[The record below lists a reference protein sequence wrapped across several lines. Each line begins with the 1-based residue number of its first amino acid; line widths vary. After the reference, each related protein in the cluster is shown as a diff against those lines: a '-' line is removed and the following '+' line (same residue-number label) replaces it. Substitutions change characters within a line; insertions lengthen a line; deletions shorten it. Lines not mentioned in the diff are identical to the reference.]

1 MALNFENIG
10 TPIAKIIDKNK
21 KELNTVYLADLE
33 IHQKPRHIY
42 GTIEL
47 QANETFQQIPDN
59 RERNILYITGASG
72 SGKSY
77 YSADYIN
84 QYIKKNPNNEIYLF
98 SSVSDDKVLDKIKKL
113 KRVNIN
119 NADFLHTE
127 FDIDD
132 FKNSLLI
139 FDDTDCISNKPLLK
153 KVNEILDKVLQTGRH
168 VGCTAIYTSH
178 TACNGKS
185 TKMILNE
192 SHSITFFI
200 NGMGGKSMRYL
211 LDQYLGLDKK
221 QIEKVKSIKSRWT
234 TVLKT
239 FPQIVMSQR
248 YMAFTKN
255 L

>member
-10 TPIAKIIDKNK
+10 TPVAKILDKNK
-21 KELNTVYLADLE
+21 KEINTVFLADLE

-42 GTIEL
+42 ETIEL

-72 SGKSY
+72 SGKSWL
-77 YSADYIN
+77 SADYIN
-84 QYIKKNPNNEIYLF
+84 QYIKKNPKNEIYLF
-98 SSVSDDKVLDKIKKL
+98 SSISDDNVLDKIKKL
-113 KRVNIN
+113 KRVKIN
-119 NADFLHTE
+119 DEEFIDTE
-127 FDIDD
+127 FVIDD
-132 FKNSLLI
+132 FKDSLVI
-139 FDDTDCISNKPLLK
+139 FDDTDCISNKSLLK
-153 KVNEILDKVLQTGRH
+153 KVNAILDIILQTGRH
-168 VGCTAIYTSH
+168 TNTTAIYTSH

-200 NGMGGKSMRYL
+200 NGMGGKAMKYL